1 VGGGTGEIDM
11 GPTYSHWKNVLLER
25 RIWQIPI
32 LEGSTVKF
40 GIKCELN
47 NMRLIWF
54 LRGDIQKR

>member
-1 VGGGTGEIDM
+1 M

-40 GIKCELN
+40 GIKYELN